1 MITTTA
7 AAAGTT
13 PQSFTITQALAVAPI
28 VGSPFTVT
36 AAELAGT
43 GESTFVTTTA
53 SATTLGTQFSSV
65 LTGFNTQV
73 GFLNGLESPGEG
85 QFPFGWRT
93 VTTLGPNFPSP

>member
-1 MITTTA
+1 M
-7 AAAGTT
+7 
-13 PQSFTITQALAVAPI
+13 
-28 VGSPFTVT
+28 
-36 AAELAGT
+36 
-43 GESTFVTTTA
+43 TTTA

-93 VTTLGPNFPSP
+93 VTTLGPNFPNP